1 MKCPRDSQ
9 ALVFVDDGRH
19 LRDRCPRCEGVLL
32 DRDEVASALGRGARQ
47 VELDVC
53 PECNALWLDR
63 GELDKIGRK
72 KPAAKKA
79 ALVAG
84 AAAAGV
90 AVAMAATPEKH
101 SGLGE
106 AAADIAAEGAIDPAF
121 EFAVEAIGALLS

>member
-32 DRDEVASALGRGARQ
+32 DRDEVASALRRGAR
-47 VELDVC
+47 E
-53 PECNALWLDR
+53 
-63 GELDKIGRK
+63 
-72 KPAAKKA
+72 AKKA